1 MMPLNMLG
9 VMVREFTESLLEI
22 KKLFDLL
29 EKKPR
34 FVFNK

>member
-1 MMPLNMLG
+1 
-9 VMVREFTESLLEI
+9 MVREFTESLLEI